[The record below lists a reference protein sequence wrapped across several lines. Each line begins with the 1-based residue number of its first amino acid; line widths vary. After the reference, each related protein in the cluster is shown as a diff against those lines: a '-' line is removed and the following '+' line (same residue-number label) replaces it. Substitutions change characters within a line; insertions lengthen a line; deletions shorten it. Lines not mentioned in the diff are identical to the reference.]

1 MVGSEDWRASRRM
14 WAFWV
19 SLGVSALLVLALA
32 ASAHAAGEYE
42 PNDSRDSA
50 YGPLAGGT
58 PYTGTIETDNDV
70 DWFAFYVKTY
80 SQMDFS
86 ATMVKSCSSFGEASI
101 ELYDKDGRYIRYF
114 YTGSPNETSHLL
126 VTLNPGR
133 YYLEVEDPACTG
145 DRYRFQI
152 DPAASIT
159 TSRECGEAIV
169 ARDAIGPL
177 LADASAKLTTNTV
190 KLSEKVQAVRKANR
204 VFKRVKRRRGASRY
218 EKRNALRRLERAKA
232 ARAKVLQEGANLQT
246 LVTQQQQALA
256 GAEGQI
262 ATYC

>member
-1 MVGSEDWRASRRM
+1 MIESRAWKIGSGAWPFA
-14 WAFWV
+14 AT
-19 SLGVSALLVLALA
+19 LGVAAVMALSLA
-32 ASAHAAGEYE
+32 ASAHAVGEYE
-42 PNDSRDSA
+42 PNDTRDSA

-70 DWFAFYVKTY
+70 DWFVFYVKTY

-86 ATMVKSCSSFGEASI
+86 ATMVKSCSSGSDVLI
-101 ELYDKDGRYIRYF
+101 ELYDKDGEYVRYF
-114 YTGSPNETSHLL
+114 YSGNLNETNHLL
-126 VTLNPGR
+126 LTMNPGR
-133 YYLEVEDPACTG
+133 YYLQVRYPSCTG

-152 DPAASIT
+152 DPAPSIT

-177 LADASAKLTTNTV
+177 LADANAKLTANTV
-190 KLSEKVQAVRKANR
+190 KLSEKILAVRKANR
-204 VFKRVKRRRGASRY
+204 VFKRLKRRRGASRY
-218 EKRNALRRLERAKA
+218 EKRYALRRLERAKA
-232 ARAKVLQEGANLQT
+232 ARDKVLQERANLAT
-246 LVTQQQQALA
+246 LVAQQQQALA